1 MKILYLS
8 LLSFSLLLASVKS
21 VAQVPIYNSY
31 PSAAATI
38 YLDFDGHYVDGTSW
52 NMNGPITCGPANL
65 TTSQMTEIFNRVAE
79 DYRPFNINITT
90 DSTKYWSAPM
100 YQRMRVVLTV
110 TSAWYGSAGGV
121 SYVGSFT
128 WGDNTPA
135 FVFTA
140 LLNYNT
146 KMIAESAAHEV
157 GHTLGL
163 MHQASYDAN
172 CVKKSDYNYGQ
183 GTGEIGWA
191 PIMGAGYY
199 QNFTLWNN
207 GANPYGCTYYQD
219 DLAIITSSW
228 NGFGYRADDYADTTI
243 GSAVTSFI
251 NNHFDVSGVIERNT
265 DKDVTRFSIPSIGN
279 FHLDAVPYSVGTND
293 AGSNLDIQLTL
304 LDSAQHVISVYN
316 PPLLLSSSIDTLLNP
331 GTYYISVAGSGNLY
345 AQGYASLG
353 SYSLKGLYNP
363 GAILPLHQLKL
374 LGKNENNK
382 HQLDWIIEAD
392 ETLTQQV
399 LEVSSNGRD
408 FQQLVQL
415 NNSMRSYSYIPEQS
429 GILYYRIHTT
439 FDNRQQY
446 YSNTIA
452 LRSNSINTKPFING
466 NLIYNSLT
474 INSPASFSYSI
485 NDYNGRLVEKGTIT
499 QGINTIQ
506 ISNYSSGMYF
516 IKFTNN
522 QQQYTE
528 KFLKK

>member
-1 MKILYLS
+1 MKILYPPLLS
-8 LLSFSLLLASVKS
+8 LSLLLATVTT

-38 YLDFDGHYVDGTSW
+38 YLDFDGHYVNGTSW

-65 TTSQMTEIFNRVAE
+65 TANQIAEIFNRVAE
-79 DYRPFNINITT
+79 DYRPFNINVTT

-110 TSAWYGSAGGV
+110 TSDWYGSAGGV

-140 LLNYNT
+140 LLKYNT

-163 MHQASYDAN
+163 MHQAAYDAN

-183 GTGEIGWA
+183 GSGEVGWA

-219 DLAIITSSW
+219 DLAIISSTW
-228 NGFGYRADDYADTTI
+228 NGFGYRADDYADTTT
-243 GSAVTSFI
+243 GSAAATFT
-251 NNHFDVSGVIERNT
+251 NNRFDLSGVIEKNT
-265 DKDVTRFSIPSIGN
+265 DKDVIQFSIPSIGN
-279 FHLDAVPYSVGTND
+279 FHLDALPYSVGTND
-293 AGSNLDIQLTL
+293 AGSNLDIQLKL
-304 LDSAQHVISVYN
+304 LDSTQHVIGVYN

-331 GTYYISVAGSGNLY
+331 GTYYVSVASSGNVY
-345 AQGYASLG
+345 AQEYASLG
-353 SYSLKGLYNP
+353 SYNLKGFYSP
-363 GAILPLHQLKL
+363 GAVLLLHKLKL
-374 LGKNENNK
+374 QGKIENNK
-382 HQLDWIIEAD
+382 HQLDWIIQAD

-399 LEVSSNGRD
+399 LEISSNGRD
-408 FQQLVQL
+408 FQPLIQL
-415 NNSMRSYSYIPEQS
+415 NNNIRSYSYIPEQS
-429 GILYYRIHTT
+429 EILYYRIYTT

-446 YSNTIA
+446 YSNTIS
-452 LRSNSINTKPFING
+452 LRSNTVNSKPFING
-466 NLIYNSLT
+466 NLIYNTLT
-474 INSPASFSYSI
+474 INSSVPFSYSI
-485 NDYNGRLVEKGTIT
+485 IDYNGRLLEKGAIT

-506 ISNYSSGMYF
+506 TGNYSSGMYF
-516 IKFTNN
+516 IKFTND

-528 KFLKK
+528 RFMKQ